1 MVHEIQVESG
11 AATLVGS
18 YSPAGPTVVVA
29 VHGAGEGLRDWY
41 LYRHLHELLP
51 PAGIGVVTFDRRGE
65 GASTGEPSR
74 GSFAVQ
80 ADDALALA
88 EAIDAERVGLW
99 GVSQG
104 GWVAP
109 LAATR
114 STRIAF
120 LVLLASIGV
129 TPAEQMRYATAE
141 QIRRAG
147 FGDDAAAR
155 AVALREHAET
165 WIRDGNTETLEAELS
180 AAAREP
186 WWELAF
192 LPEQL
197 PPQPEAGIARK
208 ALADEMFF
216 EPEPIFAEVQVPTL
230 LFYGDDD
237 TWAPVDASIE
247 AWRRARGDQAEVVVL
262 EDTGH
267 EPIHPNGEIAR
278 QYEQKL
284 VEWVR
289 AVQPVAEV

>member
-18 YSPAGPTVVVA
+18 YSPSGPTVVVA

-41 LYRHLHELLP
+41 LYRHLHEVLP

-74 GSFAVQ
+74 GDFAVQ
-80 ADDALALA
+80 ADDTLAIA
-88 EAIDAERVGLW
+88 EAVDAERVGLW
-99 GVSQG
+99 GISQG

-114 STRIAF
+114 SERIAF

-129 TPAEQMRYATAE
+129 TPAEQMRYAAAE

-147 FGDDAAAR
+147 FGDDAVAR
-155 AVALREHAET
+155 AVALRERAES
-165 WIRDGNTETLEAELS
+165 WIQSGISEPLEAELA

-186 WWELAF
+186 WWELTF
-192 LPEQL
+192 LPQEL
-197 PPQPEAGIARK
+197 PAQPEADVVRT
-208 ALADEMFF
+208 ALAEEMFF
-216 EPEPIFAEVQVPTL
+216 EPEPMFANVHVPTL

-237 TWAPVDASIE
+237 TWAPVDASIQ
-247 AWRRARGDQAEVVVL
+247 AWRRARGDRAEIVLL

-267 EPIHPNGEIAR
+267 EPVHPNGEIA
-278 QYEQKL
+278 QEYEQKL
-284 VEWVR
+284 IEWIRSVS
-289 AVQPVAEV
+289 

>member
-1 MVHEIQVESG
+1 VVHEIQVEFG

-18 YSPAGPTVVVA
+18 YSPAGPTVVLA
-29 VHGAGEGLRDWY
+29 LHGAGEGRRDWY
-41 LYRHLHELLP
+41 LYRHLHEVLP

-65 GASTGEPSR
+65 GESTGEPSR

-88 EAIDAERVGLW
+88 EAVEAEQVGLW
-99 GVSQG
+99 GISQG

-114 STRIAF
+114 SERIAF
-120 LVLLASIGV
+120 LVLLASVGV

-147 FGDDAAAR
+147 FGEDAAAR
-155 AVALREHAET
+155 AVALRERAEE
-165 WIRDGNTETLEAELS
+165 WIRGGNTEPLEAEL
-180 AAAREP
+180 AAAVREP
-186 WWELAF
+186 WWELTF
-192 LPEQL
+192 LPESL
-197 PPQPEAGIARK
+197 PPQPEADIARK
-208 ALADEMFF
+208 ALAEEMFF
-216 EPEPIFAEVQVPTL
+216 EPEPIFAAVHVPTL

-237 TWAPVDASIE
+237 SWTPVDASIE
-247 AWRRARGDQAEVVVL
+247 TWRRARGDWAEIVVL

-267 EPIHPNGEIAR
+267 EPIHPNGAIAR
-278 QYEQKL
+278 EYERKL

-289 AVQPVAEV
+289 AQ

>member
-29 VHGAGEGLRDWY
+29 VHGAGEGRRDWY
-41 LYRHLHELLP
+41 LYRHLHDVLP

-88 EAIDAERVGLW
+88 EAIDAEQVGLW
-99 GVSQG
+99 GISQG

-114 STRIAF
+114 SERIAF
-120 LVLLASIGV
+120 LVLLASVGV

-155 AVALREHAET
+155 AVALREHAES
-165 WIRDGNTETLEAELS
+165 WIRCGNTETLEAELAVLPASHGGNWRTQGTSRS
-180 AAAREP
+180 ARRAKSRGSTSGSWSSGSAPCRDP
-186 WWELAF
+186 R
-192 LPEQL
+192 P
-197 PPQPEAGIARK
+197 
-208 ALADEMFF
+208 ADG
-216 EPEPIFAEVQVPTL
+216 EPIERTKRTQNRSCGVAIWLARFGWFDVHR
-230 LFYGDDD
+230 
-237 TWAPVDASIE
+237 ASTSVHG
-247 AWRRARGDQAEVVVL
+247 ANWGALSASR
-262 EDTGH
+262 
-267 EPIHPNGEIAR
+267 
-278 QYEQKL
+278 
-284 VEWVR
+284 
-289 AVQPVAEV
+289 